1 MDHLKRRTL
10 SLDNV
15 SMVVLDEADQ
25 MLDMGF
31 RDDIERI
38 LKRVPQKRQTLL
50 FSATM
55 PQPIIE
61 ISKRFQNKPEFVR
74 VDVPGTHRSR
84 HRAVLYRGEG
94 PGQVSSLSA
103 G

>member
-1 MDHLKRRTL
+1 MIGTPGRVMDHLKRRTL

-15 SMVVLDEADQ
+15 SVVVLDEADQ

-61 ISKRFQNKPEFVR
+61 SQS
-74 VDVPGTHRSR
+74 GSR
-84 HRAVLYRGEG
+84 TS
-94 PGQVSSLSA
+94 PSLS
-103 G
+103 GR